1 MDSEQKIACEASPDT
16 DNTFDAV
23 SDNWPE
29 NGAIVFDRVC
39 ARYNDKTSGIDN
51 SDSDSPCSTSS
62 LDNMSFQVKPGQ
74 HVGIVGR
81 TGAGKSSIAMA
92 LFGLLRL
99 ESGSITIDNIDI
111 RSIPLKTL
119 RSRLS
124 IVPQTPYLLPGSVRD
139 NIDPYGQY
147 NTEEIYQA
155 LQSVGLATK
164 RSISIDNDLPADWS
178 LGQQQLLAL
187 SRALLQK
194 SRIIVLDEATA
205 SVDSPAS
212 QKLHMLIRRHF
223 AHCTVL
229 IIAHRPDVLVD
240 CDLVLNVKDGYISEI

>member
-1 MDSEQKIACEASPDT
+1 
-16 DNTFDAV
+16 
-23 SDNWPE
+23 
-29 NGAIVFDRVC
+29 
-39 ARYNDKTSGIDN
+39 
-51 SDSDSPCSTSS
+51 
-62 LDNMSFQVKPGQ
+62 
-74 HVGIVGR
+74 
-81 TGAGKSSIAMA
+81 MA

-212 QKLHMLIRRHF
+212 QKLHMLIHRHF